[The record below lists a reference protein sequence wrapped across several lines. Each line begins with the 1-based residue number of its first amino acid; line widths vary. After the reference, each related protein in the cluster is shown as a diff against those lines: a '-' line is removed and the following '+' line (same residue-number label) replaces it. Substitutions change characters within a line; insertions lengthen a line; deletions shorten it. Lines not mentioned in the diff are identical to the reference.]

1 MTDGE
6 GHRDGQDGAGQDG
19 VGYGEDH
26 GDGEIALTL
35 TAAHARD
42 GEIALVRL
50 LSLLP
55 GHWTYRHRVSASRI
69 LLWVRAPA
77 GGRPAPPAAVHAAL
91 RAALADPALRGWRPD
106 GG

>member
-6 GHRDGQDGAGQDG
+6 GHGDGRDGEAH
-19 VGYGEDH
+19 GE
-26 GDGEIALTL
+26 GEIALTL

-77 GGRPAPPAAVHAAL
+77 GGRPAPRAAVHAAL